1 MKRMQRYE
9 NALKIAQDCGNVF
22 FEMSI
27 QAEIKRMQTD
37 NELAE
42 QEATVD
48 DT

>member
-9 NALKIAQDCGNVF
+9 NALKIAQECGNIF

-27 QAEIKRMQTD
+27 KAEIERMHKD
-37 NELAE
+37 DKLAE